1 MNISTYRHLRE
12 YSYEYTPLHIR
23 SVVPVAGKRERF
35 VLYILVPAY
44 CKGEIYTYLQ
54 RLLVRER
61 FLLYIPVPTYCEGEI
76 CTYLYHL
83 TVSDRFV
90 HNFFQHPVRER
101 LVHMLYLY
109 QPPVRGRF
117 VLYILVPAYCEGEF
131 CTHLHQLPVG
141 ERFELY
147 VLVPAYC
154 EREIVHICTSLL

>member
-44 CKGEIYTYLQ
+44 CKGEIYTYFQ

-76 CTYLYHL
+76 CTYLYRPLIDIEICTYWYQL
-83 TVSDRFV
+83 TVRERFQICEIEICTYLWQ
-90 HNFFQHPVRER
+90 FPVRER
-101 LVHMLYLY
+101 FAPIGTGFL
-109 QPPVRGRF
+109 
-117 VLYILVPAYCEGEF
+117 
-131 CTHLHQLPVG
+131 
-141 ERFELY
+141 
-147 VLVPAYC
+147 
-154 EREIVHICTSLL
+154 